1 MLQQEYLQSINF
13 TFNEKSLKINRV
25 ESILLC
31 RNNQSAVKDS
41 KNVNF
46 KSVFMLRLFSNIF
59 PSYGNQ
65 YKLLSNH

>member
-13 TFNEKSLKINRV
+13 TFNEKSLKLNRV

-46 KSVFMLRLFSNIF
+46 KCFYAEVVF
-59 PSYGNQ
+59 
-65 YKLLSNH
+65 

>member
-1 MLQQEYLQSINF
+1 MSQQEYLQSINL

-31 RNNQSAVKDS
+31 WNNQNAVKDS

-46 KSVFMLRLFSNIF
+46 KCFYAMVVF
-59 PSYGNQ
+59 
-65 YKLLSNH
+65 